1 MNEVKEQVYEYL
13 ISFISDVGYPPTV
26 REIADHFHI
35 STSTARYYLND
46 LEKLRLIE
54 MHGVPRGIKVIGY
67 KFVKE

>member
-1 MNEVKEQVYEYL
+1 MNEMKEKVYEYL

-26 REIADHFHI
+26 REIHI

-54 MHGVPRGIKVIGY
+54 MHGVPRGIKVNGY

>member
-1 MNEVKEQVYEYL
+1 MIEQVYEYL
-13 ISFISDVGYPPTV
+13 ISFISDVCYPPTV

-35 STSTARYYLND
+35 ITSTARYYLND

-54 MHGVPRGIKVIGY
+54 MHGVPRGIKVNGY

>member
-1 MNEVKEQVYEYL
+1 MIEQVYEYL
-13 ISFISDVGYPPTV
+13 ISFISDVGYPP
-26 REIADHFHI
+26 
-35 STSTARYYLND
+35 TSTARYYLND

>member
-1 MNEVKEQVYEYL
+1 MNEMKEQVYEYL

-26 REIADHFHI
+26 REIADYFHI